1 MRAKFLGAMLLS
13 AVMLLPACVNT
24 SESNLSK
31 LGTSPQTESSDIR
44 GTLSRA
50 DAAYAA
56 RDWTVAK
63 QEYEKL
69 SRLMSKDPH
78 AWFRLGNIYA
88 HLDQPDFAVQAYKES
103 LVRDPRLGKAWH
115 NMGLVQLRQSAN
127 SFLQMQTYTGENPEQ
142 QVMAKAMYEAL
153 LELIKSGP
161 GSSEETGG
169 IDK

>member
-1 MRAKFLGAMLLS
+1 
-13 AVMLLPACVNT
+13 
-24 SESNLSK
+24 
-31 LGTSPQTESSDIR
+31 
-44 GTLSRA
+44 
-50 DAAYAA
+50 
-56 RDWTVAK
+56 
-63 QEYEKL
+63 
-69 SRLMSKDPH
+69 
-78 AWFRLGNIYA
+78 LGNIYA